1 MKCNKPVA
9 IDEWRGNSLPELS
22 TWKTLPLH
30 VVLQHGFNSFILILL
45 YAPKIKSE
53 NWDHDVFRQTQHN
66 YTIALLPA
74 LWPSDMKPTTTCV
87 VNDANKYIFILGV
100 KKGLPRFVWYLLNCS
115 WRSVLTRYDM
125 LIWSHFDPETK
136 KREKYAKEMIISVHN
151 YNRLSDKVK
160 TTTMILMHCTTLQTQ
175 YMVTW
180 INDILKVGKYTGTT
194 RSLIPWSLLAVA
206 SSK

>member
-1 MKCNKPVA
+1 MNGEVIHCRNFPHGKPFPCMLFYSM
-9 IDEWRGNSLPELS
+9 DSTLS
-22 TWKTLPLH
+22 FSYYYTRLSQKT
-30 VVLQHGFNSFILILL
+30 GIMMFSG
-45 YAPKIKSE
+45 K
-53 NWDHDVFRQTQHN
+53 HN

-74 LWPSDMKPTTTCV
+74 LWPSDMKPTNTRV

-194 RSLIPWSLLAVA
+194 RSLIPWSLLVIKC
-206 SSK
+206 SK

>member
-53 NWDHDVFRQTQHN
+53 NWDHDVFRQTQLYNCLTSGTMAIAHETN
-66 YTIALLPA
+66 YH
-74 LWPSDMKPTTTCV
+74 TCS
-87 VNDANKYIFILGV
+87 KWC
-100 KKGLPRFVWYLLNCS
+100 KQKGLSRFVWYLLNCS

-160 TTTMILMHCTTLQTQ
+160 TTTMILMHCTTLQSQ
-175 YMVTW
+175 YIHGYMNQW
-180 INDILKVGKYTGTT
+180 YFEG
-194 RSLIPWSLLAVA
+194 W
-206 SSK
+206 